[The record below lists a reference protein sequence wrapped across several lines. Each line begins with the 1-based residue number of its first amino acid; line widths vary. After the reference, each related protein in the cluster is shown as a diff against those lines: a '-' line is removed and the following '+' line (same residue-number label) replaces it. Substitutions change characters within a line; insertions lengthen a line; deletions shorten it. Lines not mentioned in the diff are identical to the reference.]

1 MAVQSGSGARP
12 RRKRG
17 AGCHA
22 LPNRRS
28 AGRGDLSGCEARA
41 MHAPSEPPSSDS
53 GAAVSA
59 IEECDY
65 LIERFRR
72 EASKNQKLAWSASIA
87 IGFSSAL
94 IPVSIVVST
103 ELGAFVF
110 GKLMPSLL
118 AALAAIAAGAAQIVR
133 PHDRWRLN
141 RRHQRL
147 LEAERMIYVHQ
158 IDDYAAGNRDELLLH
173 RLAAVR
179 RSVIEEWLT
188 IIPAD
193 TAKALAEARQA
204 PANQ

>member
-1 MAVQSGSGARP
+1 
-12 RRKRG
+12 
-17 AGCHA
+17 
-22 LPNRRS
+22 
-28 AGRGDLSGCEARA
+28 

-118 AALAAIAAGAAQIVR
+118 AALAAIAAGAAQLVR

-147 LEAERMIYVHQ
+147 LEAERTSTSIRSMTTRPGTVTSSCCTGLRPF
-158 IDDYAAGNRDELLLH
+158 D
-173 RLAAVR
+173 AV
-179 RSVIEEWLT
+179 
-188 IIPAD
+188 
-193 TAKALAEARQA
+193 
-204 PANQ
+204 

>member
-1 MAVQSGSGARP
+1 
-12 RRKRG
+12 
-17 AGCHA
+17 
-22 LPNRRS
+22 
-28 AGRGDLSGCEARA
+28 
-41 MHAPSEPPSSDS
+41 
-53 GAAVSA
+53 VSA